1 MYTIKPGEMAAWQ
14 EEWGRLIAPLRRRT
28 GFEIV
33 GAWTIEPDQF
43 VWILRYTGSKT
54 WEQADAAYYA
64 SPERTAM
71 QPDPA
76 RHIAKSEQWLMSP
89 AGEGLANIVPSPPG
103 GGQGGGSDGSITA
116 TEVITYA
123 GALVTLAGLGTLLG
137 TQYRQLGVVGRTGIP
152 GLVAIAALVAARLLP
167 GQRARGRRAQTSL
180 VTLGIAAIAL
190 FIGQLQAELEGGPD
204 ATIPPETGYRIILVA
219 ALASV
224 ILAGIAVY
232 RLRAGLLATEL
243 SVAFIVTGISFIAWA
258 HLQNAWPRE
267 LVFMG
272 VGIVLVAGAEYGRR
286 LKILWGTEILGFF
299 GLTIPIVVAFIVAGD
314 GNLPMELLAGLLAVG
329 AFAAAVYWGS
339 AGYALAGGVGLFA
352 FVLDIEFR
360 YFRSSLGFAVSL
372 VISGLAL
379 LGIALL
385 LARLLPRFRRNA
397 SILPSPERGENK

>member
-1 MYTIKPGEMAAWQ
+1 MTDQLRMYTIKPGEMAAWR
-14 EEWGRLIAPLRRRT
+14 EEWGRLIVPLRRRNA
-28 GFEIV
+28 FEIV

-43 VWILRYTGSKT
+43 VWILRYTGPKT
-54 WEQADAAYYA
+54 WEEAEAAYYA
-64 SPERTAM
+64 SPERTEM

-76 RHIAKSEQWLMSP
+76 RHVAKSDHWLMS
-89 AGEGLANIVPSPPG
+89 EVPQGIPP
-103 GGQGGGSDGSITA
+103 QKSSDGSITA

-137 TQYRQLGVVGRTGIP
+137 TQYRQLGVIGRTGIP
-152 GLVAIAALVAARLLP
+152 GLVAIAALIVAWLLP

-180 VTLGIAAIAL
+180 VTLGVAAIGL

-204 ATIPPETGYRIILVA
+204 ANIGPDTGYRIILVA
-219 ALASV
+219 ALACV
-224 ILAGIAVY
+224 ILASAGLL

-243 SVAFIVTGISFIAWA
+243 SVALIVTGISFIAWA
-258 HLQNAWPRE
+258 HLQGAWPRE
-267 LVFMG
+267 LVFVG
-272 VGIVLVAGAEYGRR
+272 VAIVLLAGAEYGRR
-286 LKILWGTEILGFF
+286 LKILWATEILGFF

-314 GNLPMELLAGLLAVG
+314 GNLPLELLGGLLAVG
-329 AFAAAVYWGS
+329 AFAAAVYRGS

-385 LARLLPRFRRNA
+385 LAQLLPRFRRNV
-397 SILPSPERGENK
+397 PSG